1 MADRTARDQNVAER
15 LHAQGERL
23 TPQRL
28 MVLEILQSS
37 GAHLTADEVY
47 AHVIARSP
55 YVGRATIYRALAWLK
70 DQRLVSV
77 TDLGLGQVQFQYL
90 TAQRHHHAVCL
101 GCGTQQEFHDD
112 LVSPLAT
119 ALHDRYG
126 FRPRLDHLAVF
137 GYCQRCRESGA
148 HGAGDGAEP

>member
-1 MADRTARDQNVAER
+1 MADQNAREPTVAER

-37 GAHLTADEVY
+37 GAHLNADEIY
-47 AHVIARSP
+47 ARVVDRSP

-70 DQRLVSV
+70 DQGLVSV
-77 TDLGLGQVQFQYL
+77 TDLGLGQVQFQFL
-90 TAQRHHHAVCL
+90 ADDRHHHAVCL
-101 GCGTQQEFHDD
+101 GCGQQQEFPDD

-137 GYCQRCRESGA
+137 GHCQQCQERGVPGQEEGTDR
-148 HGAGDGAEP
+148 

>member
-1 MADRTARDQNVAER
+1 MADQHTPETSVAER

-28 MVLEILQSS
+28 MVLEVLQSS
-37 GAHLTADEVY
+37 GGHLTAEEVY

-70 DQRLVSV
+70 DQGLVSV
-77 TDLGLGQVQFQYL
+77 TDLGLGQAQFQYL
-90 TAQRHHHAVCL
+90 TDHRHHHLVCL
-101 GCGTQQEFHDD
+101 GCGTQQEFPDD

-119 ALHDRYG
+119 TLHDRYG
-126 FRPRLDHLAVF
+126 FRPRLDHLAFF
-137 GYCQRCRESGA
+137 GYCQRCQD
-148 HGAGDGAEP
+148 GDAQGLE